1 MKVVVFRLSS
11 PPWEAYALKA
21 MSSSASVENAVPSK
35 QTTCKMFSLLNILGG
50 PLDVFIERFSD
61 SPLINFLGSCW
72 TPEACL
78 SAHSKHSKKKAEQ
91 SAYPAV
97 DF

>member
-1 MKVVVFRLSS
+1 MQHDVPNPNPTPVKTSQVDFSMKVVVFRLSS

-50 PLDVFIERFSD
+50 PLDGFIERFSD
-61 SPLINFLGSCW
+61 SPS
-72 TPEACL
+72 
-78 SAHSKHSKKKAEQ
+78 
-91 SAYPAV
+91 
-97 DF
+97 